1 MSPSAGWLLFALA
14 GGMAL
19 AVQAGL
25 NGGLGRLLG
34 HPLWA
39 TLTSLAVSV
48 ATVVPVILIL
58 RLKLPAADVAARAP
72 WWLWTGGVLGAFFV
86 TGAIV
91 IAPRIGATSYLLLVF
106 VGQMVM
112 AVLTDRFGLFG
123 FAARPVN
130 PVQILGVLGTI
141 LAATLALGSSRS

>member
-1 MSPSAGWLLFALA
+1 MNASAGWLLFALA

-48 ATVVPVILIL
+48 ATVVPIILLL
-58 RLKLPAADVAARAP
+58 RLKLPAADEAARAP
-72 WWLWTGGVLGAFFV
+72 WWLWAGGVLGALYV
-86 TGAIV
+86 TAALATTPRLGVTTAVAAV
-91 IAPRIGATSYLLLVF
+91 ITGQLVMSLVIDHFGLLGLARQPIDLPRIAGVALLL
-106 VGQMVM
+106 
-112 AVLTDRFGLFG
+112 AGLFLI
-123 FAARPVN
+123 R
-130 PVQILGVLGTI
+130 
-141 LAATLALGSSRS
+141 R

>member
-1 MSPSAGWLLFALA
+1 MSPAAGWLLFALA

-48 ATVVPVILIL
+48 ATVVPVILVL
-58 RLKLPAADVAARAP
+58 RLKLPAGEVAARAP
-72 WWLWTGGVLGAFFV
+72 WWLWTGGALGALYV
-86 TGAIV
+86 TAALAT
-91 IAPRIGATSYLLLVF
+91 APRLGVTTTVAAVITGQLVMSLAIDHFGLIGFARQPIDLPRLAGVVLLL
-106 VGQMVM
+106 
-112 AVLTDRFGLFG
+112 AGLFLIRG
-123 FAARPVN
+123 WR
-130 PVQILGVLGTI
+130 
-141 LAATLALGSSRS
+141 

>member
-58 RLKLPAADVAARAP
+58 RLKLPAGDVAARAP
-72 WWLWTGGVLGAFFV
+72 WWLWTGGVLGAFYV
-86 TGAIV
+86 TAALAT
-91 IAPRIGATSYLLLVF
+91 APRLGVTTAVAAVITGQLIMSLVIDHFGLLGLDRQPVDLSRLAGVILLL
-106 VGQMVM
+106 G
-112 AVLTDRFGLFG
+112 GLFLIRG
-123 FAARPVN
+123 WR
-130 PVQILGVLGTI
+130 
-141 LAATLALGSSRS
+141 

>member
-1 MSPSAGWLLFALA
+1 MSPSAAWLLFALA

-25 NGGLGRLLG
+25 NGGLGRVLG

-58 RLKLPAADVAARAP
+58 RLKLPEPDVAARAP
-72 WWLWTGGVLGAFFV
+72 WWLWTGGVLGAFYV
-86 TGAIV
+86 TAALAT
-91 IAPRIGATSYLLLVF
+91 APRLGVTTAVAAVISGQLIMSLVIDHFGLLGLDRQPVDLSRMAGVALLL
-106 VGQMVM
+106 
-112 AVLTDRFGLFG
+112 AGLFLIRG
-123 FAARPVN
+123 WR
-130 PVQILGVLGTI
+130 
-141 LAATLALGSSRS
+141 